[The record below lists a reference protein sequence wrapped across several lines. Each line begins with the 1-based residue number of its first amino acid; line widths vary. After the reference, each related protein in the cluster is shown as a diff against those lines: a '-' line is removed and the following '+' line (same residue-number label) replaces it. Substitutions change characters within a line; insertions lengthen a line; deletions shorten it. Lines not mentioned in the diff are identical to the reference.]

1 MRSAFTVIEIMVS
14 VMLISI
20 VILAIAKMEERSM
33 DMAHY
38 ITVRADSELANSL
51 FLGEEL
57 EARDMEKVD
66 AYTLLSDTLRIKKEE
81 SRDILKSIERELR
94 ISDPIPIGEELP
106 VNIELRAVML
116 KAEYPARY
124 YRIEIKTGNGD
135 AKEKRRGERLR

>member
-1 MRSAFTVIEIMVS
+1 M
-14 VMLISI
+14 
-20 VILAIAKMEERSM
+20 
-33 DMAHY
+33 
-38 ITVRADSELANSL
+38 RADSELANSL

-57 EARDMEKVD
+57 EAKNTQKVD

-106 VNIELRAVML
+106 VNIELRAIML

-124 YRIEIKTGNGD
+124 YRIGIKTRNDD